1 MSDATVVSK
10 SAEVFALLAKLG
22 EVGEGSLAPVMVS
35 IPEPPRNWLHPWEP
49 DFVDG
54 YDFGHGVTLA
64 DITSAYYA
72 GENISLVGHA
82 GNGKSTI
89 AFHLAD
95 QANEKVR
102 AFNCKTYAANR
113 EKAAKG
119 VADKDLDPYKPLSY
133 PVTHYGCHEGMRSEE
148 MVGSITLKH
157 LEDGTRMPVEVP
169 GCVTKA
175 WEGGHTLIMDE
186 VDLGNPGVFGQ
197 IHQFLDGRTYETE
210 VYINGPRTVV
220 KHPKFRCIATMNT
233 RGQGEDAVQYAGT
246 QPLNAA
252 FLSRFNFIV
261 EVGWLKADVEHAL
274 VIKKTGVP
282 KDLLTTMTTIVEK
295 TRSEYATGNIT
306 MPISTRTLLAWARM
320 TVRKIKDLGGT
331 LSFKDMWSK
340 AAVPSAYPSFIE
352 RIADVTTKSMYTNL
366 FRVL

>member
-1 MSDATVVSK
+1 MTEATMSK

-22 EVGEGSLAPVMVS
+22 DVGEGTLAPVLVS
-35 IPEPPRNWLHPWEP
+35 IPEPPRTWLHPWEP
-49 DFVDG
+49 DFVNG
-54 YDFGHGVTLA
+54 YSFGNGVTME
-64 DITSAYYA
+64 DIIAAYYG
-72 GENISLVGHA
+72 GENIALVGPA

-95 QANEKVR
+95 TANESVR
-102 AFNCKTYAANR
+102 AYNCKVYAANR

-119 VADKDLDPYKPLSY
+119 VPDKDLAPYKPIPY

-148 MVGSITLKH
+148 LIGSITVKH
-157 LEDGTRMPVEVP
+157 NTDGTRTPVEVP
-169 GCVTKA
+169 GAVTKS

-186 VDLGNPGVFGQ
+186 VDLGSAGVFGQ
-197 IHQFLDGRTYETE
+197 THQFLDGRTYETE

-233 RGQGEDAVQYAGT
+233 KGQGENALEYAGT

-261 EVGWLKADVEHAL
+261 EVTWLNSSVEHAL
-274 VIKKTGVP
+274 VSKKTGIP
-282 KDLLTTMTTIVEK
+282 KELLTTMTSIVEK
-295 TRSEYATGNIT
+295 TRTEYASGNIT
-306 MPISTRTLLAWARM
+306 MPISTRSLLAWARM
-320 TVRKIKDLGGT
+320 TMRRIKAMGGAP
-331 LSFKDMWSK
+331 SFKDMWSH
-340 AAVPSAYPSFIE
+340 AAVPSAYPSFIA
-352 RIADVTTKSMYTNL
+352 RIADTTTQSMYTSL